1 MGGIKKVAVLGSGV
15 MGGAI
20 AAHVANAGVPV
31 VLLDIVAKDSNDRSA
46 LAKGAVERMLKQKPA
61 PFMHKRNAKL
71 ITAGNLEDDLGL
83 LSDCNWICEA
93 VLENLDVKHDLYKKV
108 DAARGKGSIVTSNTS
123 TIPLHKLT
131 EGMPQSLVKD
141 FAITH
146 FFNPPRYMQ
155 LLEIVRGERTGQQV
169 IDTLRAFGDVT
180 LGKEV
185 VACKDTPGF
194 IANRIG
200 IYWSMVATETAAR
213 MGLTVEEADAI
224 VGRPMGIPK
233 TGIFGLLDL
242 TGIDLG
248 PHVVGSMLA
257 LLPKSDALHDVVD
270 MDSPLNKLM
279 HKMIAEGYT
288 GRKGKGGFYRL
299 VRDGDKKTKEALDL
313 TTGEYRAPMKPALAS
328 VEAGREGLR
337 ALAEHPD
344 KGGQYA
350 WRVLSRVLSYAASL
364 VPEISDTI
372 VAVDDAM
379 KTGYAWKYGPFEQ
392 IDQLGTG
399 WFAEKLEAE
408 GLAVPEI
415 VKVAAGR
422 PLYKEDGAKKQYLT
436 LEGSYADIEVAQDA
450 WRLADKKRGQE
461 PIASNGSA
469 SLWDLGD
476 GVACLE
482 FHSKMNSLDGNSLAM
497 VREAAKIDK
506 KGFKALII
514 GNDAENFSVGA
525 NIGLALFA
533 ANTAMWPV
541 LEQTIKEGQDAYL
554 ALKYATFPVVGA
566 PAGMALGGGCVILLH
581 SDAVQAHAESY
592 IGLVEVGVG
601 LIPGWGGTKEMVMRN
616 FANTKRPGGPMPPVA
631 NAFQTIGLAKV
642 ATSAVEAK
650 DLLYLR
656 PSDAVTMNRKRV
668 LADAKAKAL
677 AMAETYAPPERDVE
691 IHLPGP
697 TGIAALDIAVKDLV
711 HSGKATKHDEVV
723 SRQLAK
729 AVCGGDHDVTEA
741 VTEKDLLALERDAMA
756 FLFRQPAT
764 LERIEHMLETGK
776 PLRN

>member
-1 MGGIKKVAVLGSGV
+1 MGEIKKVAVLGSGV

-31 VLLDIVAKDSNDRSA
+31 VLLDIVPKDSNDRSA
-46 LAKGAVERMLKQKPA
+46 LAKGAIARMLKQKPA
-61 PFMHKRNAKL
+61 PFMNKRNAKL

-83 LSDCNWICEA
+83 LSDCDWICEA
-93 VLENLDVKHDLYKKV
+93 VLENLEVKHDLYAKLE
-108 DAARGKGSIVTSNTS
+108 AARGKGSIVTSNTS
-123 TIPLHKLT
+123 TIPLNNLV
-131 EGMPQSLVKD
+131 EGMPESFAKD
-141 FAITH
+141 FAVTH
-146 FFNPPRYMQ
+146 FFNPPRYMR
-155 LLEIVRGERTGQQV
+155 LLEIVAGEKTQPKV
-169 IDTLRAFGDVT
+169 IDTLSAFGDVA

-185 VACKDTPGF
+185 VPCKDTPGF

-200 IYWSMVATETAAR
+200 IYWSMVATETAAQ

-233 TGIFGLLDL
+233 TGIFGLMDL

-248 PHVVGSMLA
+248 PHVVGSMLK
-257 LLPKSDALHDVVD
+257 LLPKTDALHAAVD
-270 MDSPLNKLM
+270 ADSPLNKLI
-279 HKMIAEGYT
+279 HKMIADGYT

-299 VRDGDKKTKEALDL
+299 VRDGEKKTKEALDL
-313 TTGEYRAPMKPALAS
+313 TTGEYRAPIKPALAS
-328 VEAGREGLR
+328 VAAGRKGLR

-344 KGGQYA
+344 KGGEYA
-350 WRVLSRVLSYAASL
+350 WKVLSKVLSYAASL

-372 VAVDDAM
+372 VAVDAAM

-392 IDQLGTG
+392 IDQLGTD
-399 WFAEKLEAE
+399 WFAEKLAAE
-408 GLAVPEI
+408 NIAVPEI

-422 PLYKEDGAKKQYLT
+422 PLYKEEGERKQYLT
-436 LEGSYADIEVAQDA
+436 LDGSYADIEVPEDA
-450 WRLADKKRGQE
+450 WVLADKKRGHE
-461 PIASNGSA
+461 PIASNSSA
-469 SLWDLGD
+469 SLWDVGD

-482 FHSKMNSLDGNSLAM
+482 FHSKMNSLDANSIAM

-514 GNDAENFSVGA
+514 GNDADNFSVGA
-525 NIGLALFA
+525 NIGLGLFA

-541 LEQTIKEGQDAYL
+541 LEQNIKEGQDAYL
-554 ALKYATFPVVGA
+554 ALKYAPFPVVGA
-566 PAGMALGGGCVILLH
+566 PAGMALGGGCEILLH

-616 FANTKRPGGPMPPVA
+616 YANPRRPGGPMPPVA

-642 ATSAVEAK
+642 ATSAAEAR

-656 PSDAVTMNRKRV
+656 PSDGISMNRKRV

-677 AMAETYAPPERDVE
+677 ALVADYAPPERDVE

-711 HSGKATKHDEVV
+711 HSGKATAHDQVV
-723 SRQLAK
+723 SGQLAK
-729 AVCGGDHDVTEA
+729 ALCGGDHDVTEP
-741 VTEKDLLALERDAMA
+741 VTEKDLLELERDAMA
-756 FLFRQPAT
+756 FLFRQSAT
-764 LERIEHMLETGK
+764 LDRIEHMLETGK